1 MEFQKAKSAT
11 VFICILIFL
20 SLFIVCYHAT
30 LAWMYIRCRG
40 IDSYYSHAFLIPIVS
55 AWLIWQKRDQ
65 LKVLH
70 PEISWLGLI
79 IIGFAALLHIFG
91 TILYVFSVSGF
102 SIFFLIIGTVL
113 FLFGKE
119 ITKAIGFP
127 LAFLIFMFPLPLAV
141 LTAIAFP
148 LKVLAA
154 RTGVQIVEWFGIP
167 VIREGFNIIIPGGN
181 LVVVGNPCSGL
192 RSLIAFMAL
201 GAVLAYLVDASVP
214 KKVILF
220 LLSIPIAIL
229 SNIIRV
235 PILILVSHYYGLKAA
250 SPESVWHVATGM
262 LVFIVGFMLFLTAS
276 KCLRWQR

>member
-40 IDSYYSHAFLIPIVS
+40 VDSYYSHAFLIPIVS

-141 LTAIAFP
+141 LTAITFP
-148 LKVLAA
+148 LKVLVA

-167 VIREGFNIIIPGGN
+167 VVREGFNIIIPGGN
-181 LVVVGNPCSGL
+181 LVVGNPCSGL
-192 RSLIAFMAL
+192 RSLIAFLAL
-201 GAVLAYLVDASVP
+201 GAVLAYQVDTSLP
-214 KKVILF
+214 RKVILF

-262 LVFIVGFMLFLTAS
+262 LAFIVGFMLFLTAS